1 MIHKST
7 DNVRQIALFPG
18 TFDPFTKGHLSILE
32 RFLPIFGK
40 VIVAVGYNLS
50 KPSAE
55 ESAYARV
62 EEIKR
67 ATSHLENVEVIS
79 YNGLTTDIAK
89 EKGAGYIIKGVR
101 DVADYEYERRMAD
114 INREISGIETII
126 MFSLPEFSSI
136 SSSIVRELRH
146 YGEDV
151 KKFLP

>member
-79 YNGLTTDIAK
+79 YNGLTTSIAK